1 MKKISNRSS
10 RKLEHTMLRDERV
23 TDFIALTDSDAQ
35 APGGGS
41 VAALVAALGAAL
53 DNMVIHLSHGKKAY
67 ENLDDTVRAEIEAAV
82 RANTAASAR
91 LAKMIDRD
99 AESFGAVLAA
109 YKLPKTTDEEKNIR
123 EAAIRRGYEE
133 AMRVPFAIAEE
144 ARDALVRSGIFARYG
159 TKTALT
165 DVAVGTIF
173 LEAAIDAALWN
184 VIANLHG
191 VDKET
196 RTRAEEKIMEIRS
209 EAHAVKE
216 ETLALVRERLEV

>member
-1 MKKISNRSS
+1 
-10 RKLEHTMLRDERV
+10 MLRDEHV

-67 ENLDDTVRAEIEAAV
+67 ENLDESIRAEIAEAV
-82 RANTAASAR
+82 RANTEANAR
-91 LAKMIDRD
+91 LAEMIDRD

-109 YKLPKTTDEEKNIR
+109 YKLPKMSEAEKKTR
-123 EAAIRRGYEE
+123 DAAIRAGYED
-133 AMRVPFAIAEE
+133 AMRVPFGIAEE
-144 ARDALVRSGIFARYG
+144 ARDALVRSQIFARYG

-173 LEAAIDAALWN
+173 LDGAVDAALWN

-191 VDKET
+191 VDKEP
-196 RTRAEEKIMEIRS
+196 RARAEEKIRTIRTES
-209 EAHAVKE
+209 HRIKE
-216 ETLALVRERLEV
+216 ETLAIVRERLEV

>member
-1 MKKISNRSS
+1 
-10 RKLEHTMLRDERV
+10 MLRDERV

-67 ENLDDTVRAEIEAAV
+67 ENLDASIRGEIAEAV
-82 RANTAASAR
+82 RANTAANAR
-91 LAKMIDRD
+91 LAEMIDRD
-99 AESFGAVLAA
+99 AESFGAVLSA
-109 YKLPKTTDEEKNIR
+109 YKLPKTSEEEKKTR
-123 EAAIRRGYEE
+123 DAAIRAGYED

-165 DVAVGTIF
+165 DVAVGTI
-173 LEAAIDAALWN
+173 LLNAAIDAALWN

-191 VDKET
+191 VDKES
-196 RTRAEEKIMEIRS
+196 RARAEEKIRTICT
-209 EAHAVKE
+209 EADRIKE
-216 ETLALVRERLEV
+216 ETLAIVRERLEV

>member
-1 MKKISNRSS
+1 
-10 RKLEHTMLRDERV
+10 MLRDERV
-23 TDFIALTDSDAQ
+23 TDFIARTDSDAQ

-67 ENLDDTVRAEIEAAV
+67 ENLDEKIRAEISEAV
-82 RANTAASAR
+82 RANTEANAR
-91 LAKMIDRD
+91 LAEMIDRD

-109 YKLPKTTDEEKNIR
+109 YKLPKTSEEEKKTR
-123 EAAIRRGYEE
+123 DDAIRAGYED

-144 ARDALVRSGIFARYG
+144 ARDALVRSQIFARYG

-173 LEAAIDAALWN
+173 LDGAVDAALWN

-191 VDKET
+191 VDKES
-196 RTRAEEKIMEIRS
+196 RARAEKKIRTIRTES
-209 EAHAVKE
+209 HRIKE
-216 ETLALVRERLEV
+216 ETLAIVRERLEV

>member
-1 MKKISNRSS
+1 
-10 RKLEHTMLRDERV
+10 MLRDERV

-67 ENLDDTVRAEIEAAV
+67 ENLDESIRAEIAEAV
-82 RANTAASAR
+82 RANTEANAH
-91 LAKMIDRD
+91 LAEMIDRD

-109 YKLPKTTDEEKNIR
+109 YKLPKTSEEEKSIR
-123 EAAIRRGYEE
+123 DAAIRAGYED

-144 ARDALVRSGIFARYG
+144 ARDALERSGIFARYG

-165 DVAVGTIF
+165 DVAVSTIF
-173 LEAAIDAALWN
+173 LDGAVDAALWN

-191 VDKET
+191 VDKEP
-196 RTRAEEKIMEIRS
+196 RARAEEKIRTIRTES
-209 EAHAVKE
+209 HRIKE
-216 ETLALVRERLEV
+216 ETLAIVRERLEV

>member
-1 MKKISNRSS
+1 
-10 RKLEHTMLRDERV
+10 MLRDERV

-67 ENLDDTVRAEIEAAV
+67 ENLDESVRAEILEAV
-82 RANTAASAR
+82 RANTAANAR
-91 LAKMIDRD
+91 LTEMIDRD

-109 YKLPKTTDEEKNIR
+109 YKLPKTSEEEKKIR
-123 EAAIRRGYEE
+123 DAAIRAGYED

-144 ARDALVRSGIFARYG
+144 ARDALVRSETFARYG

-173 LEAAIDAALWN
+173 LGAAVDAALWN

-191 VDKET
+191 VDKES
-196 RTRAEEKIMEIRS
+196 RAQAEEKIRTIRTES
-209 EAHAVKE
+209 HQIKE
-216 ETLALVRERLEV
+216 STLAIVRERLEV